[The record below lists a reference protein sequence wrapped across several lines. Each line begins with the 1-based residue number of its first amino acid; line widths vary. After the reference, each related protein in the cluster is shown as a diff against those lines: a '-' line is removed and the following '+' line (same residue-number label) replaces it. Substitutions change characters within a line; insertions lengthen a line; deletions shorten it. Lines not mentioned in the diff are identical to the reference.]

1 LSRSLARYAL
11 VALSL
16 VLAACGSS
24 SNAPGTQSR
33 PAATVNG
40 SAIPMGAFNKQVWV
54 QRVQA
59 ARSPSAMDPCS
70 EGQNF
75 VGLCQQLKQN
85 ALDVLIDQE
94 LVDQYAKQH
103 RITVSDADFNRQWTI
118 IVKDKFH
125 GDNAVLRA
133 FARGQHL
140 TVADFQS
147 FEREDMVRQAV
158 LGRVTKN
165 MSLRWPSTR
174 LSRIVVSDQHGLKNI
189 QSLLKA
195 GRSFNYV
202 AYLLRANQRSMCAQQ
217 ACGDLG
223 WIPNVFVPAAEQS
236 AATARPG
243 TILGPYASQS
253 GYTLVQV
260 EAHQSHYLLNVNQE
274 IAMRE
279 RIFARWLA
287 IERSHATI
295 HRYVA

>member
-1 LSRSLARYAL
+1 MSRSLVGFAL
-11 VALSL
+11 VGLG
-16 VLAACGSS
+16 LAACGSS
-24 SNAPGTQSR
+24 SQGSDSQSR

-40 SAIPMGAFNKQVWV
+40 STIPMGAFNKQVWV
-54 QRVQA
+54 QRIQA

-70 EGQNF
+70 AGQNF

-85 ALDVLIDQE
+85 ALDALIDQE
-94 LVDQYAKQH
+94 LVDQYAKRH
-103 RITVSDADFNRQWTI
+103 HISVSDADFNRQWAI
-118 IVKDKFH
+118 ILKDKFH

-140 TVADFQS
+140 TVADLQS

-158 LGRVTKN
+158 LGQVTKN
-165 MSLRWPSTR
+165 MSLRWPATR
-174 LSRIVVSDQHGLKNI
+174 LSRILAPDQRGLKNI
-189 QSLLKA
+189 QTLLKA

-202 AYLLRANQRSMCAQQ
+202 AYLLRANQRSLCAQQ

-236 AATARPG
+236 AVTAPPG
-243 TILGPYASQS
+243 TILGPYASQA

-260 EAHQSHYLLNVNQE
+260 EAHQNHYLINVNQE

-279 RIFARWLA
+279 RNFARWLA
-287 IERSHATI
+287 DQRSHAAI